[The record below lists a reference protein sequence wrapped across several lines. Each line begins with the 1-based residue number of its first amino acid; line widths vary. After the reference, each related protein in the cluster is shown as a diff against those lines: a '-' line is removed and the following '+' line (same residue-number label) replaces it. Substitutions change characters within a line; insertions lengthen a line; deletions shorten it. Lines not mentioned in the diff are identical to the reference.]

1 MIVMLVP
8 VIDNDHVDKLVVV
21 VVVVTVAVSLVERT

>member
-21 VVVVTVAVSLVERT
+21 VVVTVAVSLVERT